1 MADCADNCLRMYDDP
16 ETNEIIVCA
25 MKNYWR
31 LKSVIVSD
39 QSKSLIPYGVLQ
51 SVYSDHFQVTGY

>member
-1 MADCADNCLRMYDDP
+1 MYDDP
-16 ETNEIIVCA
+16 ETNDIIVCA

-39 QSKSLIPYGVLQ
+39 QSKPLIPYGALQ
-51 SVYSDHFQVTGY
+51 SVYSDYFQATGY

>member
-1 MADCADNCLRMYDDP
+1 MYDDP

-31 LKSVIVSD
+31 LKRVIVSD
-39 QSKSLIPYGVLQ
+39 QSKSLIPYGALQ
-51 SVYSDHFQVTGY
+51 SAYSDHFQVTGY